1 MNKMGV
7 FLSFLSQL
15 LPNGRVEL
23 KFGGARTLLYIGD
36 HAITYT

>member
-1 MNKMGV
+1 MNKKGV

-15 LPNGRVEL
+15 LTNRCVEL
-23 KFGGARTLLYIGD
+23 KFGGARTLLYTED